1 MTDDATIRLGLR
13 RHAMPD
19 PAEVGQDDVLVERIR
34 GEIEHGR
41 PMPFARFMD
50 LALYDPDGGYYR
62 GSTPRPGRDGD
73 FLTAPELHP
82 IFGATLSGLV
92 VDTWEGLGRP
102 SPFVVREYGAGTG
115 ALALAMLD
123 ALRTDGEP
131 ALASLTYE
139 AVDVDPR
146 RSDAFAVRLR
156 EAGFAHVLRQDGSE
170 PDAGGPDAGRLV
182 VGGPTPA
189 RDPVVGLVLANE
201 VLDALPVHRVRQ
213 RGTALREVAVALDDA
228 GRFVDVEI
236 EPSTP
241 TLAARLEAEGIALVD
256 GQTAE
261 ICLAADRWIASVAD
275 GLERGL
281 AVFIDYGA
289 VATERYDP
297 VRRRDGTLRAF
308 VAHQVHDDPYRH
320 VGRQDLTAHVDVT
333 ATVAAASE
341 AGLTTV
347 GVTTQAEAL
356 MGLGIERRLQAIQTD
371 PATSMEAY
379 LALRASMLRLIDP
392 AAMGRFRIMAF
403 GRDWP
408 ADAPL
413 RAFDYR
419 LPGR

>member
-1 MTDDATIRLGLR
+1 MTDDATMRLGLR
-13 RHAMPD
+13 RHALLD
-19 PAEVGQDDVLVERIR
+19 PAAVGQDDALVERIR
-34 GEIEHGR
+34 AEIERDG

-62 GSTPRPGRDGD
+62 GATPRPGRDGD

-146 RSDAFAVRLR
+146 RSEALASRLR
-156 EAGFAHVLRQDGSE
+156 EAGFAHVLRPDGGG
-170 PDAGGPDAGRLV
+170 PDAGGPDSGGSV
-182 VGGPTPA
+182 VGASTA
-189 RDPVVGLVLANE
+189 RDPVVGLILANE

-213 RGTALREVAVALDDA
+213 RGTSLREVAVALDDVGGFA
-228 GRFVDVEI
+228 EVEI

-241 TLAARLEAEGIALVD
+241 ALAARLETEGITLID
-256 GQTAE
+256 GQTTE
-261 ICLAADRWIASVAD
+261 ICLAADRWIASVAF
-275 GLERGL
+275 GLARGL

-289 VATERYDP
+289 IAAERYDP

-333 ATVAAASE
+333 ATVAAANE
-341 AGLTTV
+341 AGLTSV

-356 MGLGIERRLQAIQTD
+356 MGLGIERRLQAIQND

-379 LALRASMLRLIDP
+379 LALRASMLRLMDP
-392 AAMGRFRIMAF
+392 AAMGRFRFMAF

-408 ADAPL
+408 PDAPL
-413 RAFDYR
+413 RALAYR
-419 LPGR
+419 IPLR